1 MSTMWTAV
9 TLQTNDVLGQTF
21 VVVVKRDQHGH
32 VPTVLVNPIDTAGRR
47 LPGVWLSE
55 ASHHTVYRRLPENP
69 HSRSAVQF
77 SFSASSAI
85 PLMVDAAT
93 TPAVTVTGSPSCLHL
108 ASRRPTES

>member
-1 MSTMWTAV
+1 HRTSTLHETYYAEGNPMSTMWTAV
-9 TLQTNDVLGQTF
+9 TLRTDDVLGQTF

-69 HSRSAVQF
+69 S
-77 SFSASSAI
+77 
-85 PLMVDAAT
+85 L
-93 TPAVTVTGSPSCLHL
+93 
-108 ASRRPTES
+108 